1 MHGFPKLLV
10 VSLLGALLTGGCLGQ
25 TVTGNLDGHV
35 TDPAGANVPGAT
47 VSARN
52 LATGA
57 ERSTTTNEE
66 GYFSMPYL
74 PIGSYDV
81 TVKKEG
87 FAVVVAK
94 ANAVTLNKTTTL
106 NLSLQLSTVESSVTI
121 AEASPLIDV
130 TSGQIRRGLADD
142 MLSDLPIGGRDFKNI
157 AAVLPGFQTNPTA
170 GQNNPT
176 LSSGSSVSF
185 NGTGTRGTSFLT
197 DGIANDDYSENQ
209 NRQNVN
215 VETVKEMQVMTN
227 SYSAEFGRGLGAV
240 VLVQTK
246 SGTNTTHG
254 EAYGFT
260 TNSALNARDFFSNA
274 SGSHV
279 DSSTGKL
286 VPNVKKAVSRTFRMG
301 GIVGG
306 PVIKDKL
313 FYFGSFERYWTPGSA
328 LVTTYLIPQQY
339 LTPAVNPALPSA
351 AADAAFIKSVA
362 ARFPTDLT
370 PNAPAISPYAW
381 QGPEPRSSHTHD
393 YSGRADYVV
402 SERDTIYGR
411 YQWSTYYYGLQAE
424 PVKGENMVQDH
435 KFQNVG
441 LTWTHVFSPRMTGEF
456 RTGFGRRN
464 MYVGFLDPN
473 DRPPIIRWSVS
484 GFSNIMG
491 NASAYPILRI
501 QNDFQYVYNFSWLLG
516 NHQTLKI
523 GTDIRRTQLNDNT
536 ENYNR
541 GYYAFSSANGL
552 NAFQNFQQGIVQTFT
567 QGFGPAYIGERIT
580 ESNFYVQDD
589 IRVASNFTLNLGARF
604 ERVGAPTEVNHLI
617 PPDYKSDSYVD
628 PRFGFAWSPKSDGFL
643 SKLLGGA
650 GMTSVRGGFGLYH
663 GRVFESLYSQ
673 IGASSRFNPP
683 NAAVLSW
690 SNPNEEVAN
699 PTFGFVFTPGPPKS
713 QVSLTYSDPNFHMP
727 YTEQWNLTLE
737 RQLPWKS
744 AFQATYAGNR
754 GIGLLF
760 YNWGNRAQFPV
771 VSTQPASYGTQAQ
784 GYFTGVLFNQIDPNL
799 FNSNPAPGFI
809 SLTQPRTNARR
820 TNGAYGSFLI
830 VSNAAWSYYNGLQ
843 LTYTQKTFKGLNMQA
858 SYTWSKNIDTG
869 SEATSVGS
877 GDINAAVSETQGM
890 ASLRGNS
897 RLAQPQRFV
906 VSFVYEIPLY
916 RDQRGPDSLGFL
928 APVVGRVLG
937 GWRVSGNTIFAS
949 GNPFT
954 VMLGYDLNGDGIG
967 GDRPDLLD
975 PSILGRSIS
984 NGRQDPATGLQ
995 YAQEALPISAFAPT
1009 AAQAAAKAWPWYPG
1023 TGYVGSLGRNT
1034 FWLCGQNNWDL
1045 AFSKDVRLYGERH
1058 HLQFRAEMY
1067 NFTNRVQFGM
1077 PAYTS
1082 VVDTGVPGYRLQPNL
1097 GKITSQANSPRNMM
1111 MMLKYVF

>member
-1 MHGFPKLLV
+1 MKFRILIPI
-10 VSLLGALLTGGCLGQ
+10 CLFFLAVACFGQ
-25 TVTGNLDGHV
+25 TVTGNLDGRV
-35 TDPAGANVPGAT
+35 TDPAGASVPGAT
-47 VSARN
+47 VTARN
-52 LATGA
+52 ANTGA

-66 GYFSMPYL
+66 GYFVFPYL
-74 PIGSYDV
+74 PIGSYEV
-81 TVKKEG
+81 TVTKQG
-87 FAVVVAK
+87 FANVVAK
-94 ANAVTLNKTTTL
+94 DNPVTLNKTTTL
-106 NLSLQLSTVESSVTI
+106 NLALKVSAVQESITI
-121 AEASPLIDV
+121 SEAAPLIDV

-142 MLSDLPIGGRDFKNI
+142 MISELPVAGRDFKSI

-185 NGTGTRGTSFLT
+185 NGTGTRGTSFMT

-215 VETVKEMQVMTN
+215 VETVKEMQVVTN
-227 SYSAEFGRGLGAV
+227 SFSAEFGRGLGAV

-246 SGTNTTHG
+246 SGTNSTHG
-254 EAYGFT
+254 EAYGFN
-260 TNSALNARDFFSNA
+260 TNTALDARSYFANA

-279 DSSTGKL
+279 DAKTGKT
-286 VPNVKKAVSRTFRMG
+286 VPNVLKAPGKTWRLG
-301 GIVGG
+301 GTLGG

-313 FYFGSFERYWTPGSA
+313 FYFGSFERFWAPGST

-339 LTPAVNPALPSA
+339 LTPAVNPLLPNA
-351 AADAAFIKSVA
+351 AADAAWIKEVA
-362 ARFPTDLT
+362 SRFPTNLT

-381 QGPEPRSSHTHD
+381 QGPEPRSRHDHD
-393 YSGRADYVV
+393 YSGRGDYNL
-402 SERDTIYGR
+402 SERDMIYGR
-411 YQWSTYYYGLQAE
+411 YQWSTFYSGLQSE

-501 QNDFQYVYNFSWLLG
+501 QNDFQYVYNFSWMLG
-516 NHQTLKI
+516 NRQTLKM

-541 GYYAFSSANGL
+541 GLWQFSSANGL
-552 NAFQNFQQGIVQTFT
+552 NAFQNFQQGIVQSFT

-580 ESNFYVQDD
+580 EANFYVQDD
-589 IRVASNFTLNLGARF
+589 VRVAPNFMLNLGARF
-604 ERVGAPTEVNHLI
+604 ERVGAPTEVNNLI
-617 PPDYKSDSYVD
+617 PPDYKTNSYID
-628 PRFGFAWSPKSDGFL
+628 PRFGFAWSPKAEGL
-643 SKLLGGA
+643 LGKLLGNQ
-650 GMTSVRGGFGLYH
+650 GMTSVRGGFGMFH
-663 GRVFESLYSQ
+663 GRVFESIYSQ

-683 NAAVLSW
+683 NAAVLGF
-690 SNPNEEVAN
+690 SNPNQEVAN
-699 PTFGFVFTPGPPKS
+699 PTGGFVFSPGPPRS
-713 QVSLTYSDPNFHMP
+713 QVSLTYSDPNLHMP
-727 YTEQWNLTLE
+727 YTEMWNFTIE

-771 VSTQPASYGTQAQ
+771 VSTQPSSYGSAAQ
-784 GYFTGVLFNQIDPNL
+784 GIFPGVLFNQIDPDL
-799 FNSNPAPGFI
+799 FDSNPAPGYI
-809 SLTQPRTNARR
+809 SLTQSRLNARR
-820 TNGAYGSFLI
+820 PDGRYSSFLI
-830 VSNAAWSYYNGLQ
+830 VSNAAWSYYNALQ
-843 LTYTQKTFKGLNMQA
+843 LVYNQKGFKGLNMQA

-869 SEATSVGS
+869 SEATNVGG

-906 VSFVYEIPLY
+906 ISFVYDVPLF
-916 RDQRGPDSLGFL
+916 RDQRGPDSFGFL
-928 APVVGRVLG
+928 APVIGRVLG
-937 GWRVSGNTIFAS
+937 GWQLSGNTTFAS

-954 VMLGYDLNGDGIG
+954 VFLGYDLNGDGIG
-967 GDRPDLLD
+967 GDRPDLID
-975 PSILGRSIS
+975 PSVLGRSIS
-984 NGRQDPATGLQ
+984 NARVDPKTGLQ
-995 YAQEALPISAFAPT
+995 YGQEAVPISAFGPT
-1009 AAQAAAKAWPWYPG
+1009 AAQAAARNWPWYPG

-1034 FWLCGQNNWDL
+1034 FWMAGQNNWDL
-1045 AFSKDVRLYGERH
+1045 AFSKSVRLFGERH

-1067 NFTNRVQFGM
+1067 NFTNRVMFGM
-1077 PAYTS
+1077 PAYLS
-1082 VVDTGVPGYRLQPNL
+1082 VVDTGVPGYRLQPNF

-1111 MMLKYVF
+1111 MMLKYMF